1 MADAPFGDTEQAS
14 YHYQV
19 REAQVPVPGAIM
31 VPLDAIERDPAQ
43 PRRDWRHDDG
53 YERLAELT
61 RSIQEFGILQPLVV
75 RRAGDHYVVIAGG
88 RRLVAAKRAGLSH
101 VPVIV
106 RDEEGARVRVLQLVE
121 NVQRQQ
127 LTPLDE
133 ARAYQELMEIEGL
146 TIGEI
151 AARIHVSTQTVRDKL
166 RLLRDQVLAD
176 AVERGQLSA
185 TAPRALSKRR
195 ASSTHAGTHAPPI
208 QGNKGSW
215 DQRRLARRLN
225 APPVSQPIVPIADH
239 ATIAPWLLA
248 QLPAGLPVAPPQFY
262 RPQRRRPAGGST
274 STVRWRKL
282 RTVPACAIYW
292 WVYPT
297 NSLRMCWSMRWPE
310 AGAPPVCSIWSARS
324 GRSSSERCRGRQVGG
339 DVAPCLESRRHRGL
353 TNQAI
358 YRDARAS
365 RRDARQTAPV
375 TPVTMADGTL

>member
-166 RLLRDQVLAD
+166 RLLRDQVLGAL
-176 AVERGQLSA
+176 VGQLA
-185 TAPRALSKRR
+185 
-195 ASSTHAGTHAPPI
+195 
-208 QGNKGSW
+208 
-215 DQRRLARRLN
+215 DLAR
-225 APPVSQPIVPIADH
+225 
-239 ATIAPWLLA
+239 
-248 QLPAGLPVAPPQFY
+248 
-262 RPQRRRPAGGST
+262 GGSGDLP
-274 STVRWRKL
+274 SFDGVGEHL
-282 RTVPACAIYW
+282 IAQ
-292 WVYPT
+292 
-297 NSLRMCWSMRWPE
+297 E
-310 AGAPPVCSIWSARS
+310 AQFVAHGLCRDVDSCRYLSYRQPLDLHEFLIGARLI
-324 GRSSSERCRGRQVGG
+324 
-339 DVAPCLESRRHRGL
+339 
-353 TNQAI
+353 
-358 YRDARAS
+358 
-365 RRDARQTAPV
+365 
-375 TPVTMADGTL
+375 

>member
-146 TIGEI
+146 TVGEI

-176 AVERGQLSA
+176 AVERGQISA
-185 TAPRALSKRR
+185 TAAREISKLPDEGAEQLRQRVQAGERLHVSDIQAVRAEMQAAGIVNPRWNPRPSDSRKQGIMGPTPASQAAQR
-195 ASSTHAGTHAPPI
+195 AAGVPADCPD
-208 QGNKGSW
+208 GGSR
-215 DQRRLARRLN
+215 DYRPVAVGATAGRPSGGAAAILQTATSETGGRFDLNRAMAEAEDGPRLRDLLVGIPYEQLENVLEYAVARGWS
-225 APPVSQPIVPIADH
+225 A
-239 ATIAPWLLA
+239 
-248 QLPAGLPVAPPQFY
+248 AGLLHM
-262 RPQRRRPAGGST
+262 
-274 STVRWRKL
+274 VRAERAKL
-282 RTVPACAIYW
+282 
-292 WVYPT
+292 
-297 NSLRMCWSMRWPE
+297 
-310 AGAPPVCSIWSARS
+310 
-324 GRSSSERCRGRQVGG
+324 Q
-339 DVAPCLESRRHRGL
+339 
-353 TNQAI
+353 
-358 YRDARAS
+358 
-365 RRDARQTAPV
+365 
-375 TPVTMADGTL
+375 